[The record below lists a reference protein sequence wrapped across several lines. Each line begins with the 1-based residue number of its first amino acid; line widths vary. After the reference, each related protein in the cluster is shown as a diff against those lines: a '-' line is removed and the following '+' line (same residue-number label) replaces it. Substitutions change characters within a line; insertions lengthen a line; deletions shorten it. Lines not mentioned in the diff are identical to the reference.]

1 MDIINI
7 LNYIFLE
14 KLNFLWIIVIVL
26 IAIEG
31 ISYINAAKQKET
43 LSLTRQLNYGYGLFF
58 FAFAIAQLLN
68 LIADYYYDNGLE
80 NSVEF
85 QIFKR
90 SSYILGLVAAGIVIM
105 MIERTLLQGKG
116 RIALISFG
124 IAASCFVLPY
134 DVFRVVNYAA
144 TPIYLGL
151 IVYLYGS
158 IAMKSSGDLR
168 QKAILIIASFFVFF
182 AGISLDSR
190 TIWSV
195 FNSADFDLVGSLLSP
210 VITAMG
216 LLLFYLARKEMASK
230 YSWKLIK
237 MEANSLQISVIINPS
252 RILPRSGTLSVILG
266 RDILHIIPQKK
277 GTLPALAVNLGMIF
291 QKIIKFIMNVMVNEQ
306 FTKLPKIYKRMRKK
320 FNSKLVIYILVG

>member
-43 LSLTRQLNYGYGLFF
+43 LSLTCQLNYGYGLFF

-124 IAASCFVLPY
+124 IAASL
-134 DVFRVVNYAA
+134 FR
-144 TPIYLGL
+144 
-151 IVYLYGS
+151 
-158 IAMKSSGDLR
+158 
-168 QKAILIIASFFVFF
+168 
-182 AGISLDSR
+182 
-190 TIWSV
+190 
-195 FNSADFDLVGSLLSP
+195 
-210 VITAMG
+210 IT
-216 LLLFYLARKEMASK
+216 L
-230 YSWKLIK
+230 
-237 MEANSLQISVIINPS
+237 
-252 RILPRSGTLSVILG
+252 
-266 RDILHIIPQKK
+266 
-277 GTLPALAVNLGMIF
+277 
-291 QKIIKFIMNVMVNEQ
+291 
-306 FTKLPKIYKRMRKK
+306 
-320 FNSKLVIYILVG
+320 